1 MLLAIHDVAT
11 HIAAATETIAPVAN
25 ASAASPPAKTP
36 TNRATVPP
44 TVAIEFAAS
53 RSSVGTSLGTTAWA
67 VARKNRF
74 TDITNS
80 APP

>member
-1 MLLAIHDVAT
+1 MLRATIEADT
-11 HIAAATETIAPVAN
+11 HITAASTTIATVPN
-25 ASAASPPAKTP
+25 ASATSPPAKTP
-36 TNRATVPP
+36 TSRATVPP

-53 RSSVGTSLGTTAWA
+53 RSSVGTRRGTTAWA

-74 TDITNS
+74 TDVTNS

>member
-1 MLLAIHDVAT
+1 MLRASIEADT
-11 HIAAATETIAPVAN
+11 HIAAAVDDRPVPN
-25 ASAASPPAKTP
+25 ASATSPPAKTP
-36 TNRATVPP
+36 TSRATVPP

-53 RSSVGTSLGTTAWA
+53 RSSVGTRRGTTACA

-74 TDITNS
+74 TDVTNS